1 MNGREEFPLT
11 ELMLEPPVRLPV
23 VRPAAS
29 SLRDSLTM
37 FFYDRRRILA
47 VLFVGLLLTA
57 GASFMAPKKYSAEAD
72 LLLRLGREYIY
83 KAPGQ
88 HGDFDLLSLGKDGQP
103 GGDGDNADQ
112 VSW

>member
-1 MNGREEFPLT
+1 LDPW
-11 ELMLEPPVRLPV
+11 
-23 VRPAAS
+23 
-29 SLRDSLTM
+29 
-37 FFYDRRRILA
+37 
-47 VLFVGLLLTA
+47 
-57 GASFMAPKKYSAEAD
+57 
-72 LLLRLGREYIY
+72 GREYIY